1 MTMRLVCG
9 PEGKC
14 DYHADGGDKGDPCVD
29 MCDVK
34 GCGKTEPDGL
44 WFVDSGPGI
53 AESPTALCATHLL
66 AVVRAH
72 ILNGTTPED
81 RAR

>member
-1 MTMRLVCG
+1 MTRIICS

-14 DYHADGGDKGDPCVD
+14 DFHADEGPPEDPCLG
-29 MCDVK
+29 MCDVQ
-34 GCGKTEPDGL
+34 GCGRTDADGL
-44 WFVDSGPGI
+44 WLLDDGPGI

-72 ILNGTTPED
+72 ILKGTTPED
-81 RAR
+81 RSR